1 MTERMQPV
9 DEEAWN
15 GELNAPFKLGKW
27 AKSMPVPMPVYSGS
41 SRAIQMPAQFTNAPR
56 EQAIPKNILNQTG
69 GVIVGGQIVGAQ
81 QKPPIRSLPP
91 DHRLQATLAEQDK
104 ASKGIFSTV
113 IDPRDL
119 PPYRTMENRNGQA
132 EIEPAPT
139 SPTRYGPRVG
149 AGSIS
154 AGGVDLGVASPLFG
168 MVPSKYRQTVNS
180 VVSANTKLPRPS
192 RPEGPMSGIYSE
204 RPVGD
209 MQQKYLQG
217 LGLRQQYNEAQ
228 PRSQERAD
236 VLNEIWDRGGVP
248 VIGGGTQRAPVQ
260 DFGGVN
266 GVMDS
271 MAKVRGVDTGMKV
284 GSPEAEAH
292 GLALAKHRGGDVYG
306 GGDRAAHLRRNRETA
321 SQGLLNTWG
330 DERAMQKEAAQV
342 ALDQARKGGGLN
354 LTPDQALKQ
363 YEVDQRTAVD
373 REKIAAADRRAQ
385 EARDA
390 EANAKAAAEA
400 ARGIREVNGVF
411 IGPDDKPLA
420 EPEQKMWSARKTAL
434 TSVAEPQTVAA
445 IKEMQKNPDAY
456 AVRIDRTTGKVAV
469 GPSKRKG
476 MFGEKDA
483 EWLGETLPD
492 KTPRYVTPYE
502 YDPVIAGVL
511 YSQYGI

>member
-1 MTERMQPV
+1 MMPEEFEQKRQAAIDRITKARRPKGRTARPAFDTTKMARDGIQEANPGGILSQPIPV
-9 DEEAWN
+9 TPKGEEYMKA
-15 GELNAPFKLGKW
+15 LDKVAPN
-27 AKSMPVPMPVYSGS
+27 VY
-41 SRAIQMPAQFTNAPR
+41 
-56 EQAIPKNILNQTG
+56 
-69 GVIVGGQIVGAQ
+69 
-81 QKPPIRSLPP
+81 
-91 DHRLQATLAEQDK
+91 
-104 ASKGIFSTV
+104 
-113 IDPRDL
+113 
-119 PPYRTMENRNGQA
+119 
-132 EIEPAPT
+132 APT
-139 SPTRYGPRVG
+139 PERLEQQRSGGGAATMAPTQKAPPQM
-149 AGSIS
+149 AP
-154 AGGVDLGVASPLFG
+154 AA
-168 MVPSKYRQTVNS
+168 RQ
-180 VVSANTKLPRPS
+180 
-192 RPEGPMSGIYSE
+192 GPMSGIYSE

-228 PRSQERAD
+228 PRSQKRAG

-271 MAKVRGVDTGMKV
+271 MAKMRGVDTGMKV

-321 SQGLLNTWG
+321 IQGLLDTWG

-342 ALDQARKGGGLN
+342 AIDQARKGGGLN

-373 REKIAAADRRAQ
+373 REKIAAEDRRAQ
-385 EARDA
+385 EIRDA

-434 TSVAEPQTVAA
+434 TSVAEPQTMAA

-492 KTPRYVTPYE
+492 KTPRYATPYE